1 MKRMLDKKDS
11 RMPGGRAGCR
21 SVAASHRWRQ
31 QGIHSGG
38 LFQIRAVFRVDRLGV
53 AQEAPVDVRPQ
64 VFAADSSAGGF
75 FDRRAVVRWH
85 SPTHYPVVHSLRRNA
100 NSACQSAVATHV
112 IDGGFYRIHV
122 DTINTWGSLV
132 NTCGLID

>member
-38 LFQIRAVFRVDRLGV
+38 LFQIRAVFRVDRRGATQV
-53 AQEAPVDVRPQ
+53 APIDVGPQ
-64 VFAADSSAGGF
+64 VFAANGAAGRF
-75 FDRRAVVRWH
+75 FDSRAFVGRNI
-85 SPTHYPVVHSLRRNA
+85 SPGDPVVNDLG
-100 NSACQSAVATHV
+100 
-112 IDGGFYRIHV
+112 D
-122 DTINTWGSLV
+122 DTNGQRQF
-132 NTCGLID
+132 CLIA